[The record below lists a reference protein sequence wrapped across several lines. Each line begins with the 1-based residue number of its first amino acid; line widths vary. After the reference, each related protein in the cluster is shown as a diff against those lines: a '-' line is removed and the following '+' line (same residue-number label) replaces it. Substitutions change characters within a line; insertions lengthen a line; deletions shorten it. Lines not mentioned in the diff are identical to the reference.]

1 MIEVSGGIDVGGTN
15 MQAAVIGAA
24 GKVLGQ
30 SRRATPTTAGAEE
43 VTAELAGA
51 LRDALA
57 EAKLEPADLKG
68 VGVGW
73 PGAVDEEAGTIT
85 TAVNLPVLK
94 GTFALADGLTATL
107 GVPARLRND
116 VQVATDAEFALG
128 AGRQYQSILGVFWGT
143 GVGGGIVLDGRPRT
157 GRGAAGEI
165 GHVVV
170 REGGRRCPCGRR
182 GCMEAYAGRAA
193 MERRARREV
202 KRGKRTVLFEIME
215 EKGRDRLTSGMW
227 ERALRDGDPLA
238 TRLLDRAVRALGTGV
253 ASTLN
258 VLDVEAVV
266 IGGGLGERLGAHY
279 LDRIRA
285 EIMSHLFADDRP
297 PDIRLTELGDLAGA
311 IGAALLGAQIAS
323 ESQKKGAAIG
333 SAN

>member
-1 MIEVSGGIDVGGTN
+1 MTVISGGIDVGGTN
-15 MQAAVIGAA
+15 MQAAVVGEDGA
-24 GKVLGQ
+24 VLGQ
-30 SRRATPTTAGAEE
+30 ARRGTPTTAAAHE
-43 VTAELAGA
+43 VTAEIAGA

-57 EAKLEPADLKG
+57 SAKLEAADLKG

-73 PGAVDEEAGTIT
+73 PGAVDEDAGTIT

-94 GTFALADGLTATL
+94 GTFPLADALSAEIGA
-107 GVPARLRND
+107 PARLRND
-116 VQVATDAEFALG
+116 VQVATDGEFAFG
-128 AGRQYQSILGVFWGT
+128 AGRQYRSLLGVFWGT
-143 GVGGGIVLDGRPRT
+143 GVGGGIVLDGRPWI

-193 MERRARREV
+193 MELRARREV

-238 TRLLDRAVRALGTGV
+238 TTLLDRAVRALGTGV

-258 VLDVEAVV
+258 ILDVEAVV
-266 IGGGLGERLGAHY
+266 IGGGLGERLGKHY

-297 PDIRLTELGDLAGA
+297 PDIRLSELGDMAGA
-311 IGAALLGAQIAS
+311 IGAALLGAQSAS
-323 ESQKKGAAIG
+323 ESEKAG
-333 SAN
+333 SAASSAN